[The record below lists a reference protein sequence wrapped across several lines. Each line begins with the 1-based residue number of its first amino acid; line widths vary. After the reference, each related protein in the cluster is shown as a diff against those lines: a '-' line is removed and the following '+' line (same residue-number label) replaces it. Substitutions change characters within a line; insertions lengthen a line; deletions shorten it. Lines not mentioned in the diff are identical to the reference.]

1 MCPPAAAL
9 DVARQTAA
17 TGFQGVYVDANAIT
31 PGRRQRSAPAFASYN
46 KISYALAAQACA
58 LADGHGVLDDLL
70 DLAAHLPPGTPLAR
84 PEHLV
89 SAGPRAWR
97 WGPEMREIA
106 QAWRD
111 TGLPG
116 TFAEAA
122 AGTFDRWH
130 AHKDDPTVTVA
141 RLLSDLTGESPTPHP

>member
-1 MCPPAAAL
+1 MPAL
-9 DVARQTAA
+9 
-17 TGFQGVYVDANAIT
+17 
-31 PGRRQRSAPAFASYN
+31 
-46 KISYALAAQACA
+46 
-58 LADGHGVLDDLL
+58 
-70 DLAAHLPPGTPLAR
+70 
-84 PEHLV
+84 
-89 SAGPRAWR
+89 RAWR